1 MGIAHNEE
9 TGNVAVLLQAKMS
22 EIRQSNKYGVNEN
35 DNEFNNGFFDTILVL
50 LNQSGDVESAVSIT

>member
-22 EIRQSNKYGVNEN
+22 QVRQSNKGGVNEN

-50 LNQSGDVESAVSIT
+50 LNPSGDV